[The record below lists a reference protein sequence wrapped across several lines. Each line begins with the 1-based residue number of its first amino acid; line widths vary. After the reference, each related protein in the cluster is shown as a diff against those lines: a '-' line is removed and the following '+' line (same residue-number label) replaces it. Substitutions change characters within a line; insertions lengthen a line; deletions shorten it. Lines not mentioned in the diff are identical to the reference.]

1 MASECV
7 YVTES
12 VFQHIYSL
20 YHQRVYHAAQKVLR
34 DPQLAEDAAQET
46 FIKAYRNLDKLED
59 VSKAGAWLATIASR
73 TAIDMLRKEGK
84 RKFIS
89 IELASW
95 ELEQHYLE
103 HIVIEEVE
111 LRETKRELEQDIRK
125 LKPKLQE
132 VLALRYVKDMKE
144 SEIAATLSLTK
155 STVKTR
161 LYRAKQLIKAER
173 EYRDTIMV
181 RET

>member
-1 MASECV
+1 MSYLSNTKTFPNQSKNNWRNKAWRAFVV

-95 ELEQHYLE
+95 ELE
-103 HIVIEEVE
+103 
-111 LRETKRELEQDIRK
+111 
-125 LKPKLQE
+125 
-132 VLALRYVKDMKE
+132 LAL
-144 SEIAATLSLTK
+144 S
-155 STVKTR
+155 
-161 LYRAKQLIKAER
+161 
-173 EYRDTIMV
+173 
-181 RET
+181 

>member
-7 YVTES
+7 YVMDS

-20 YHQRVYHAAQKVLR
+20 YHRRVYRAARKVLR

-46 FIKAYRNLDKLED
+46 FIKAYRNLDKLGD
-59 VSKAGAWLATIASR
+59 MAKAGAWLATIASR

-111 LRETKRELEQDIRK
+111 LRETKQELQQDIRQ
-125 LKPKLQE
+125 LKPKLRE
-132 VLALRYVKDMKE
+132 VLALRYGKDMKE
-144 SEIAATLSLTK
+144 NEIAASLSLPK
-155 STVKTR
+155 ATVKTR
-161 LYRAKQLIKAER
+161 LYRAKAAVKQAKLQRER
-173 EYRDTIMV
+173 MECI
-181 RET
+181 

>member
-1 MASECV
+1 MTSECA
-7 YVTES
+7 YAMES
-12 VFQHIYSL
+12 MFQHIYSL
-20 YHQRVYHAAQKVLR
+20 YHQRVYHAAHKVLR
-34 DPQLAEDAAQET
+34 DSQMAEDAAQET
-46 FIKAYRNLDKLED
+46 FMKAYRYLDKLED

-84 RKFIS
+84 RTFIS

-111 LRETKRELEQDIRK
+111 LRETKQEIEQDIQK

-132 VLALRYVKDMKE
+132 VLMLRYMEDMRE
-144 SEIAATLSLTK
+144 SEIAAALSLSK
-155 STVKTR
+155 ATVKTR
-161 LYRAKQLIKAER
+161 LYRAKTAVKQAKLSR
-173 EYRDTIMV
+173 EQIQYA
-181 RET
+181 

>member
-1 MASECV
+1 VISEC
-7 YVTES
+7 YAKES
-12 VFQHIYSL
+12 MFQHIYSL

-34 DPQLAEDAAQET
+34 DAQMAEDAAQET
-46 FIKAYRNLDKLED
+46 FIKAYRYWDKLED

-84 RKFIS
+84 RTFIS

-111 LRETKRELEQDIRK
+111 LRETKLELEQDIQK
-125 LKPKLQE
+125 LKPKLKE
-132 VLALRYVKDMKE
+132 VLALRYMEDMRE
-144 SEIAATLSLTK
+144 REIAATLSLSK
-155 STVKTR
+155 ATVKTR
-161 LYRAKQLIKAER
+161 LYRAKAAVKQAKLNR
-173 EYRDTIMV
+173 EQIQYT
-181 RET
+181 

>member
-7 YVTES
+7 YVMDS
-12 VFQHIYSL
+12 LFQHIYSL

-34 DPQLAEDAAQET
+34 DAQLAEDAAQET
-46 FIKAYRNLDKLED
+46 FIKAYRNLDKLD
-59 VSKAGAWLATIASR
+59 DMAKAGAWLATIASR

-89 IELASW
+89 MELASW

-111 LRETKRELEQDIRK
+111 LRETQQELERDIRE
-125 LKPKLQE
+125 LKPKLRE
-132 VLALRYVKDMKE
+132 VLALRYVNEMKE
-144 SEIAATLSLTK
+144 SEIAASLSLPK
-155 STVKTR
+155 ATVKTR
-161 LYRAKQLIKAER
+161 LYRAKAAVKQAKLQRER
-173 EYRDTIMV
+173 IEYV
-181 RET
+181 

>member
-20 YHQRVYHAAQKVLR
+20 YHQRVYRAAQKVLR

-59 VSKAGAWLATIASR
+59 LAKAGAWLATIASR

-95 ELEQHYLE
+95 EMEQHYLE
-103 HIVIEEVE
+103 HIVIEEIE
-111 LRETKRELEQDIRK
+111 LRETKRELEQDIQK

-132 VLALRYVKDMKE
+132 VLTLRYIKEMKE
-144 SEIAATLSLTK
+144 AEIADSLALPK
-155 STVKTR
+155 ATVKTR
-161 LYRAKQLIKAER
+161 LYRAKSAIKQAKQQR
-173 EYRDTIMV
+173 EQIEYA
-181 RET
+181 